1 MKQFC
6 NNFVTS
12 FLYFCD
18 ITHNVMDLFIVIVL
32 ALLAVMGIVVGV
44 SNDAVNF
51 LNSAFGSKAA
61 KKNVILAVAGIGVM
75 VGVLTSSGMMEVARN
90 GVFDPGLF
98 SYEDIMILF
107 LGMMLSN
114 IILLDIYNTLGLP
127 TSTTVSL
134 VFGLIGSAVAVALYK
149 VWLGA
154 DGTETD
160 IAQYINTEKALGIVS
175 GILLSV
181 VLAFFTGHLLMYI
194 SRVIFSFRYNKLFTR
209 FGALWCGITVAG
221 IIYFTVFKGLK
232 SAHIEFIDKLSEYVN
247 NHLSLSLLI
256 LWLVSSTL
264 LWILQRCKV
273 NILRVTI
280 LAGTFSLALAFAGN
294 DLVNFI
300 GVPYAGYDSYVYSQT
315 ASEEALAH
323 MEVFNLESDNPENPF
338 STANPLIMC
347 AAGVVMVLTLFL
359 SKKTMRVI
367 ETERKLSSQ
376 SEEVSPTNNE
386 ATNASR
392 GIVRG
397 ARAISNVVE
406 AITPKAVRNF
416 IENRFTPLTEEERGD
431 ANYDLIRATVNLT
444 AAAIL
449 ISIGTQLKLPLST
462 TYVVFMVSMGS
473 SLADRAWGRES
484 AVYRITG
491 VMNVIMGW
499 FITALGGFIIA
510 LVVTLALAYGQLI
523 EVGGWNIV
531 AIVVTLI
538 CIGLIIKSNFSK
550 KEENKEVEESA
561 VAKISDTLKQ
571 SPEEALI
578 AYTEHVCASME
589 KVTLIYDRTIV
600 AVFKEN
606 RKVLRDMVSE
616 AEEFYHSTRQQK
628 YEIIPLLRTLQES
641 DVKTGLFYVQVV
653 DYISETSKALLHIT
667 RPCYKHVD
675 NNHSG
680 LTKEQVYDLKCIN
693 DRVEAIFGNIN
704 HMLRTRSFENMDEVL
719 TKRDELFNFIDE
731 VMQNQLRRLRD
742 TGGSSSAN
750 MLFFNILTETKTMV
764 LHSRNI
770 VKSLEHFVDS
780 EE

>member
-1 MKQFC
+1 
-6 NNFVTS
+6 
-12 FLYFCD
+12 
-18 ITHNVMDLFIVIVL
+18 MDLFIVIVL
-32 ALLAVMGIVVGV
+32 ALLAVMGIIVGV

-61 KKNVILAVAGIGVM
+61 KKNVILAIAGVGVM
-75 VGVLTSSGMMEVARN
+75 VGVMTSSGMMDVARS
-90 GVFDPGLF
+90 GVFYPNMF
-98 SYEDIMILF
+98 TYQEIMILF

-114 IILLDIYNTLGLP
+114 IILLDIYNSLGLP

-134 VFGLIGSAVAVALYK
+134 VFGLLGSAMALALYNI
-149 VWLGA
+149 WGGQTDASLG
-154 DGTETD
+154 EF
-160 IAQYINTEKALGIVS
+160 INSGNALAIVS

-181 VLAFFTGHLLMYI
+181 VLAFATGHLLMYI
-194 SRVIFSFRYNKLFTR
+194 SRVIFSFRYHKLFNR
-209 FGALWCGITVAG
+209 FGALWCGVTVAG

-232 SAHIEFIDKLSEYVN
+232 STSLIPDVLKDYVN
-247 NHLSLSLLI
+247 ENTAVALLI
-256 LWLVSSTL
+256 LWLGSSL
-264 LWILQRCKV
+264 LMWILQRCKV
-273 NILRVTI
+273 NILRVSI

-300 GVPYAGYDSYVYSQT
+300 GVPYAGYDSYMIAQ
-315 ASEEALAH
+315 
-323 MEVFNLESDNPENPF
+323 DGIPENMAALMQP
-338 STANPLIMC
+338 TQANFWIMC
-347 AAGVVMVLTLFL
+347 AAGLVMVVTLFT
-359 SKKTMRVI
+359 SKKAMRVI

-376 SEEVSPTNNE
+376 SEEAPTDSD
-386 ATNASR
+386 ATAASR

-397 ARAISNVVE
+397 ARAMNNALA
-406 AITPKAVRNF
+406 AITPQCVKEYINS
-416 IENRFTPLTEEERGD
+416 RFEPLTEEERGD
-431 ANYDLIRATVNLT
+431 VNYDLIRATVNLT

-491 VMNVIMGW
+491 VTTVIMGW
-499 FITALGGFIIA
+499 FVTAVGGFIIA
-510 LVVTLALAYGQLI
+510 LVVTLALAYGELI
-523 EVGGWNIV
+523 SVGGWNIV
-531 AIVVTLI
+531 AIIVTVV
-538 CIGLIIKSNFSK
+538 CIVLLIKSNIGK
-550 KEENKEVEESA
+550 KGEDKKAEESA
-561 VAKISDTLKQ
+561 VSKIGDTLKQ

-578 AYTEHVCASME
+578 TYTEQVCASME

-606 RKVLRDMVSE
+606 RKVLRDMVRE

-628 YEIIPLLRTLQES
+628 YEIIPLLRNLEES
-641 DVKTGLFYVQVV
+641 DVNTGHFYVQVV

-680 LTKEQVYDLKCIN
+680 LTKEQVYDLKRIN
-693 DRVEAIFGNIN
+693 DRVEDIFGDIN
-704 HMLRTRSFENMDEVL
+704 HMLRTRSFENMESVL
-719 TKRDELFNFIDE
+719 NKRDDLFNLIDE

-770 VKSLEHFVDS
+770 VKSLEHFVDTK
-780 EE
+780 

>member
-1 MKQFC
+1 
-6 NNFVTS
+6 
-12 FLYFCD
+12 
-18 ITHNVMDLFIVIVL
+18 MDLFIVITL
-32 ALLAVMGIVVGV
+32 ALLAVMGIIVGV

-51 LNSAFGSKAA
+51 LNAAFGSKAA
-61 KKNVILAVAGIGVM
+61 KKNVILTIASIGVM
-75 VGVLTSSGMMEVARN
+75 VGVMTSSGMMDVARS
-90 GVFDPGLF
+90 GVFYPAMF
-98 SYEDIMILF
+98 TYQEIMILF

-114 IILLDIYNTLGLP
+114 IILLDIYNSLGLP

-134 VFGLIGSAVAVALYK
+134 VFGLLGSAMALALYNI
-149 VWLGA
+149 WGGTTDATLG
-154 DGTETD
+154 EF
-160 IAQYINTEKALGIVS
+160 INSGNALAIVS

-194 SRVIFSFRYNKLFTR
+194 SRLIFSFRYHKIFSR
-209 FGALWCGITVAG
+209 YGAFWCGITLAG

-232 SAHIEFIDKLSEYVN
+232 STTLIPDVIKDYVN
-247 NHLSLSLLI
+247 DNTGTALLL
-256 LWLVSSTL
+256 LWLGSSAL
-264 LWILQRCKV
+264 LWILQRFNV
-273 NILRVTI
+273 NILRVSI

-300 GVPYAGYDSYVYSQT
+300 GVPYAGYDSYVIAHAADSFPT
-315 ASEEALAH
+315 SMEALA
-323 MEVFNLESDNPENPF
+323 NP
-338 STANPLIMC
+338 TKANFWIMC
-347 AAGVVMVLTLFL
+347 AAGLVMVITLFT
-359 SKKTMRVI
+359 SKKAMRVI

-376 SEEVSPTNNE
+376 SEEVPTNSE
-386 ATNASR
+386 ATVASR

-397 ARAISNVVE
+397 VLRFNNFLTS
-406 AITPKAVRNF
+406 ITPEPVHRWINQ
-416 IENRFTPLTEEERGD
+416 RFESLSEEERGD

-491 VMNVIMGW
+491 VTTVIMGW
-499 FITALGGFIIA
+499 FITALGGFAIA
-510 LVVTLALAYGQLI
+510 LAVTLALVYGGTI
-523 EVGGWNIV
+523 
-531 AIVVTLI
+531 AIIAITAVCLF
-538 CIGLIIKSNFSK
+538 LIIKNNIAK
-550 KEENKEVEESA
+550 KDDEEVQEESA
-561 VAKISDTLKQ
+561 VAKIGDALKR

-578 AYTEHVCASME
+578 SYTEHVCSSME
-589 KVTLIYDRTIV
+589 KVTMIYDRTIV

-606 RKVLRDMVSE
+606 RRVLRDMVRE

-628 YEIIPLLRTLQES
+628 YELLPLLRNLEDS
-641 DVKTGLFYVQVV
+641 DVNTGHYYVQVV

-680 LTKEQVYDLKCIN
+680 LSKEQVFDLKRIN
-693 DRVEAIFGNIN
+693 DRVEEIFGEIN
-704 HMLRTRSFENMDEVL
+704 TMLRTRSFEQMDDVLNM
-719 TKRDELFNFIDE
+719 RDEMFDLIDE

-750 MLFFNILTETKTMV
+750 MLFFNILTETKTIV

-770 VKSLEHFVDS
+770 MKSLEHFVH
-780 EE
+780 

>member
-1 MKQFC
+1 
-6 NNFVTS
+6 
-12 FLYFCD
+12 
-18 ITHNVMDLFIVIVL
+18 MDLFIVITL
-32 ALLAVMGIVVGV
+32 AILAVMGIVVGV

-61 KKNVILAVAGIGVM
+61 KKNVILAIAGLGVM
-75 VGVLTSSGMMEVARN
+75 VGVMTSSGMMDVARS
-90 GVFDPGLF
+90 GVFYPEMF
-98 SYEDIMILF
+98 SYQEIMILF

-134 VFGLIGSAVAVALYK
+134 VFGLLGSAMALALYNI
-149 VWLGA
+149 WSGATDASLG
-154 DGTETD
+154 DF
-160 IAQYINTEKALGIVS
+160 INSGNALAIVS

-181 VLAFFTGHLLMYI
+181 VLAFFTGHLLMYV
-194 SRVIFSFRYNKLFTR
+194 SRFIFSFRYHKIFNR
-209 FGALWCGITVAG
+209 WGALWCGVTLAG

-232 SAHIEFIDKLSEYVN
+232 SSGLIPVVLTEFVN
-247 NHLSLSLLI
+247 ENTALSLLI
-256 LWLVSSTL
+256 LWAISSVL

-273 NILRVTI
+273 NILRVSI

-300 GVPYAGYDSYVYSQT
+300 GVPYAGYDSYMIAKSLG
-315 ASEEALAH
+315 AEPESMSALA
-323 MEVFNLESDNPENPF
+323 NP
-338 STANPLIMC
+338 TQANFWIMC
-347 AAGVVMVLTLFL
+347 AAGLVMVVTLFT
-359 SKKTMRVI
+359 SKKAMRVI

-376 SEEVSPTNNE
+376 SEE
-386 ATNASR
+386 ATPNADALPASR

-397 ARAISNVVE
+397 ARMLNDGLAR
-406 AITPKAVRNF
+406 ITPNWLIDVIN
-416 IENRFTPLTEEERGD
+416 NRFEPLPEEERGD
-431 ANYDLIRATVNLT
+431 VNYDLIRATVNLT

-491 VMNVIMGW
+491 VMTVIMGW
-499 FITALGGFIIA
+499 FVTAVGGFIIA
-510 LVVTLALAYGQLI
+510 LA
-523 EVGGWNIV
+523 
-531 AIVVTLI
+531 VTLI
-538 CIGLIIKSNFSK
+538 LVYGGKIAIIAVTAVCGYMLIKSNFAK
-550 KEENKEVEESA
+550 KSEDKKDAEESA
-561 VAKISDTLKQ
+561 VAMIGESLKQ

-578 AYTEHVCASME
+578 TYTEHICSSME
-589 KVTLIYDRTIV
+589 KVTMIYDRTIV

-606 RKVLRDMVSE
+606 RKVLKEMVHE
-616 AEEFYHSTRQQK
+616 AEEFYYSTRQQK
-628 YEIIPLLRTLQES
+628 YEIIPLLRDLQDS
-641 DVKTGLFYVQVV
+641 DVHTGHFYVQVV

-675 NNHSG
+675 NNHTG
-680 LTKEQVYDLKCIN
+680 LSKEQVYDLKRIN
-693 DRVEAIFGNIN
+693 DRVEDIFSDIN
-704 HMLRTRSFENMDEVL
+704 DMLRNRSFEAMDSVL
-719 TKRDELFNFIDE
+719 TKRDEMFDLIDE

-750 MLFFNILTETKTMV
+750 MLFFNILTETKTMI

-770 VKSLEHFVDS
+770 MKSLEHFVKK
-780 EE
+780 

>member
-1 MKQFC
+1 
-6 NNFVTS
+6 
-12 FLYFCD
+12 
-18 ITHNVMDLFIVIVL
+18 MDLFIVIVL
-32 ALLAVMGIVVGV
+32 ALLAVMGIIVGV

-61 KKNVILAVAGIGVM
+61 KKNIILTIASMGVM
-75 VGVLTSSGMMEVARN
+75 VGVMTSSGMMDVARS
-90 GVFDPGLF
+90 GVFYPNMF
-98 SYEDIMILF
+98 SYQEIMILF

-114 IILLDIYNTLGLP
+114 IILLDIYNSLGLP

-134 VFGLIGSAVAVALYK
+134 VFGLLGSAMALALYNI
-149 VWLGA
+149 WSGDALMSQLG
-154 DGTETD
+154 
-160 IAQYINTEKALGIVS
+160 QYINSGNALAIVS

-181 VLAFFTGHLLMYI
+181 VLAFITGHILMYI
-194 SRVIFSFRYNKLFTR
+194 SRIIFSFRYNKVFNR
-209 FGALWCGITVAG
+209 FGALWCGITLAG

-232 SAHIEFIDKLSEYVN
+232 STSLIPDVLKDYVN
-247 NHLSLSLLI
+247 ENTGMALLI
-256 LWLVSSTL
+256 LWLGSSLL
-264 LWILQRCKV
+264 LWVLQRCKV
-273 NILRVTI
+273 NILRVSI

-300 GVPYAGYDSYVYSQT
+300 GVPYAGYDSYMIAQGPDGAPET
-315 ASEEALAH
+315 MAQL
-323 MEVFNLESDNPENPF
+323 MNPT
-338 STANPLIMC
+338 TANFWIMC
-347 AAGVVMVLTLFL
+347 AAGLVMVITLFT
-359 SKKTMRVI
+359 SKKAMRVI

-376 SEEVSPTNNE
+376 TEEAPTNSD

-392 GIVRG
+392 GIVRA
-397 ARAISNVVE
+397 ARAIST
-406 AITPKAVRNF
+406 AIESVMPKKVRAY
-416 IENRFTPLTEEERGD
+416 IDSRFVQLSEEERGD
-431 ANYDLIRATVNLT
+431 VNYDLIRATVNLT

-491 VMNVIMGW
+491 VMTVIMGW

-510 LVVTLALAYGQLI
+510 IAVTLALAYGQNI
-523 EVGGWNIV
+523 AVGEWNIV

-538 CIGLIIKSNFSK
+538 CIGLIIKSNMAK
-550 KEENKEVEESA
+550 KTENKEVEESA

-589 KVTLIYDRTIV
+589 KVTMIYDRTIV

-606 RKVLRDMVSE
+606 RKVLREMVSE
-616 AEEFYHSTRQQK
+616 AEDFYHSTRQQK
-628 YEIIPLLRTLQES
+628 YEIIPLLRTLEES
-641 DVKTGLFYVQVV
+641 DINTGHFYVQVV

-693 DRVEAIFGNIN
+693 DRVENIFGDIN
-704 HMLRTRSFENMDEVL
+704 HMLRTRSFEQMEEVL

-770 VKSLEHFVDS
+770 VKSLEHFVHTK
-780 EE
+780 E

>member
-1 MKQFC
+1 
-6 NNFVTS
+6 
-12 FLYFCD
+12 
-18 ITHNVMDLFIVIVL
+18 MDLFIVITL
-32 ALLAVMGIVVGV
+32 AILAVMGIVVGV

-61 KKNVILAVAGIGVM
+61 KKNVILAIAGIGVM
-75 VGVLTSSGMMEVARN
+75 VGVMTSSGMMDVARS
-90 GVFDPGLF
+90 GVFYPEMF
-98 SYEDIMILF
+98 SYQEIMILF

-134 VFGLIGSAVAVALYK
+134 VFGLLGSAMALALYNI
-149 VWLGA
+149 WSGATDASLG
-154 DGTETD
+154 DF
-160 IAQYINTEKALGIVS
+160 INSGNALAIVS

-181 VLAFFTGHLLMYI
+181 VLAFFTGHLLMYV
-194 SRVIFSFRYNKLFTR
+194 SRFIFSFRYHKIFNR
-209 FGALWCGITVAG
+209 WGALWCGVTLAG

-232 SAHIEFIDKLSEYVN
+232 SSGLIPVVLTEFVN
-247 NHLSLSLLI
+247 ENTALSLLI
-256 LWLVSSTL
+256 LWAISSVL

-273 NILRVTI
+273 NILRVSI

-300 GVPYAGYDSYVYSQT
+300 GVPYAGYDSYMIAKSLG
-315 ASEEALAH
+315 AEPESMSALA
-323 MEVFNLESDNPENPF
+323 NP
-338 STANPLIMC
+338 TQANFWIMC
-347 AAGVVMVLTLFL
+347 AAGLVMVVTLFT
-359 SKKTMRVI
+359 SNKAMRVI

-376 SEEVSPTNNE
+376 SEE
-386 ATNASR
+386 ATPNADALPASR

-397 ARAISNVVE
+397 ARMLNDGLAR
-406 AITPKAVRNF
+406 ITPNWLIDVIN
-416 IENRFTPLTEEERGD
+416 NRFEPLPEEERGD
-431 ANYDLIRATVNLT
+431 VNYDLIRATVNLT

-491 VMNVIMGW
+491 VMTVIMGW
-499 FITALGGFIIA
+499 FVTAVGGFIIA
-510 LVVTLALAYGQLI
+510 LAVTLVLVYGGKI
-523 EVGGWNIV
+523 
-531 AIVVTLI
+531 AIIAVTAVCGYML
-538 CIGLIIKSNFSK
+538 IKSNFAK
-550 KEENKEVEESA
+550 KSEDKKDAEESA
-561 VAKISDTLKQ
+561 VAMIGESLKQ

-578 AYTEHVCASME
+578 TYTEHICSSME
-589 KVTLIYDRTIV
+589 KVTMIYDRTIV

-606 RKVLRDMVSE
+606 RKVLKEMVHE
-616 AEEFYHSTRQQK
+616 AEEFYYSTRQQK
-628 YEIIPLLRTLQES
+628 YEIIPLLRDLQDS
-641 DVKTGLFYVQVV
+641 DVHTGHFYVQVV

-675 NNHSG
+675 NNHTG
-680 LTKEQVYDLKCIN
+680 LSKEQVYDLKRIN
-693 DRVEAIFGNIN
+693 DRVEDIFSDIN
-704 HMLRTRSFENMDEVL
+704 DMLRNRSFEAMDSVL
-719 TKRDELFNFIDE
+719 TKRDEMFDLIDE

-750 MLFFNILTETKTMV
+750 MLFFNILTETKTMI

-770 VKSLEHFVDS
+770 MKSLEHFVKK
-780 EE
+780 

>member
-1 MKQFC
+1 
-6 NNFVTS
+6 
-12 FLYFCD
+12 
-18 ITHNVMDLFIVIVL
+18 MDLFIVITL

-61 KKNVILAVAGIGVM
+61 KKNVILTIAAIGVM
-75 VGVLTSSGMMEVARN
+75 VGVMTSSGMMDVARS
-90 GVFDPGLF
+90 GVFYPAMF
-98 SYEDIMILF
+98 NYEEIMILF

-114 IILLDIYNTLGLP
+114 IILLDIYNSLGLP

-134 VFGLIGSAVAVALYK
+134 VFGLLGSAMALALYNI
-149 VWLGA
+149 WGGTTDASLG
-154 DGTETD
+154 D
-160 IAQYINTEKALGIVS
+160 YINSGNALGIVS
-175 GILLSV
+175 GILISV

-194 SRVIFSFRYNKLFTR
+194 SRLIFSFRYHKIFNR
-209 FGALWCGITVAG
+209 FGALWCGVTLAG

-232 SAHIEFIDKLSEYVN
+232 STTLIPEVVKVFVDEN
-247 NHLSLSLLI
+247 TSLSLLL
-256 LWLVSSTL
+256 LWVGSSAL
-264 LWILQRCKV
+264 LWILQRFKV
-273 NILRVTI
+273 NILRVSI

-300 GVPYAGYDSYVYSQT
+300 GVPYAGYDSYMLAQNSAVELDSM
-315 ASEEALAH
+315 AGLSEPT
-323 MEVFNLESDNPENPF
+323 V
-338 STANPLIMC
+338 ANFWIMC
-347 AAGVVMVLTLFL
+347 AAGLVMVITLFT
-359 SKKTMRVI
+359 SKKAMRVI

-376 SEEVSPTNNE
+376 SDEVPTNSE
-386 ATNASR
+386 ATVASR

-397 ARAISNVVE
+397 AIRINNFLTS
-406 AITPKAVRNF
+406 ITPKPMLRWIN
-416 IENRFTPLTEEERGD
+416 ERFDSLPEEERGD

-491 VMNVIMGW
+491 VTTVIMGW
-499 FITALGGFIIA
+499 FITALGGFLIALAVTLVLVYGGKIAIIA
-510 LVVTLALAYGQLI
+510 VT
-523 EVGGWNIV
+523 
-531 AIVVTLI
+531 AICLF
-538 CIGLIIKSNFSK
+538 LIIKSNFSK
-550 KEENKEVEESA
+550 KEEEEEQEESA
-561 VAKISDTLKQ
+561 VAKIGDALKR

-578 AYTEHVCASME
+578 DYTEHVCSSME
-589 KVTLIYDRTIV
+589 KVTMIYDRTIV

-606 RKVLRDMVSE
+606 RRVLRDMVRE

-628 YEIIPLLRTLQES
+628 YELLPLLRNLEDS
-641 DVKTGLFYVQVV
+641 DVNTGHYYVQVV

-675 NNHSG
+675 NNHTG
-680 LTKEQVYDLKCIN
+680 LSKEQVFDLKRIN
-693 DRVEAIFGNIN
+693 DRVEEIFGEIN
-704 HMLRTRSFENMDEVL
+704 NMLRTRSFEQMDSVL
-719 TKRDELFNFIDE
+719 NKRDEMFDLIDE

-750 MLFFNILTETKTMV
+750 MLFFNILTETKTIV

-770 VKSLEHFVDS
+770 MKSLEHFVH
-780 EE
+780 

>member
-1 MKQFC
+1 
-6 NNFVTS
+6 
-12 FLYFCD
+12 
-18 ITHNVMDLFIVIVL
+18 MDLFIVITL
-32 ALLAVMGIVVGV
+32 ALLAIMGIVVGV

-61 KKNVILAVAGIGVM
+61 KKNVILAIAGLGVM
-75 VGVLTSSGMMEVARN
+75 VGVMTSSGMMDVARS
-90 GVFDPGLF
+90 GVFYPEMF
-98 SYEDIMILF
+98 SYQEIMILF

-134 VFGLIGSAVAVALYK
+134 VFGLLGSAMALALYNI
-149 VWLGA
+149 WGGTTDASLG
-154 DGTETD
+154 DF
-160 IAQYINTEKALGIVS
+160 INSGNALAIVS
-175 GILLSV
+175 GILLSL

-194 SRVIFSFRYNKLFTR
+194 SRFIFSFRYHKLFNR
-209 FGALWCGITVAG
+209 WGALWCGITLAG

-232 SAHIEFIDKLSEYVN
+232 STSLIPDALKEFVN
-247 NHLSLSLLI
+247 DNTAISLLI
-256 LWLVSSTL
+256 LWVASSAL
-264 LWILQRCKV
+264 LWVLQRCKV
-273 NILRVTI
+273 NILRVSI

-300 GVPYAGYDSYVYSQT
+300 GVPYAGYDSYMIAQELGAEPTSM
-315 ASEEALAH
+315 AALA
-323 MEVFNLESDNPENPF
+323 NP
-338 STANPLIMC
+338 TQANFWIMC
-347 AAGVVMVLTLFL
+347 AAGLVMVVTLFT
-359 SKKTMRVI
+359 SKKAMRVI

-376 SEEVSPTNNE
+376 TEE
-386 ATNASR
+386 ATPNADALPASR

-397 ARAISNVVE
+397 ARMLNDGLAR
-406 AITPKAVRNF
+406 ITPNWL
-416 IENRFTPLTEEERGD
+416 IEIINNRFEPLSEEERGD
-431 ANYDLIRATVNLT
+431 VNYDLIRATVNLT

-491 VMNVIMGW
+491 VMTVIMGW
-499 FITALGGFIIA
+499 FVTAVGGFIIA
-510 LVVTLALAYGQLI
+510 LAVTLVLVYGGTI
-523 EVGGWNIV
+523 
-531 AIVVTLI
+531 AIIAVTAI
-538 CIGLIIKSNFSK
+538 CGYMLIKSNFAK
-550 KEENKEVEESA
+550 KDDDKKDVEESA
-561 VAKISDTLKQ
+561 VAKIGESLKQ

-578 AYTEHVCASME
+578 AYTEHICSSME
-589 KVTLIYDRTIV
+589 KVTMIYDRTIV

-606 RKVLRDMVSE
+606 RKVLKEMVHE
-616 AEEFYHSTRQQK
+616 AEEFYFSTRQQK
-628 YEIIPLLRTLQES
+628 YEIIPLLRDLQDS
-641 DVKTGLFYVQVV
+641 DVHTGHFYVQVV

-675 NNHSG
+675 NNHTG
-680 LTKEQVYDLKCIN
+680 LSKEQVYDLKRIN
-693 DRVEAIFGNIN
+693 DRVEDIFSDIN
-704 HMLRTRSFENMDEVL
+704 DMLRNRSFDAMDTVL
-719 TKRDELFNFIDE
+719 TKRDEMFDLIDE

-770 VKSLEHFVDS
+770 MKSLEHFVQK
-780 EE
+780 

>member
-1 MKQFC
+1 
-6 NNFVTS
+6 
-12 FLYFCD
+12 
-18 ITHNVMDLFIVIVL
+18 MDLFIVIVL
-32 ALLAVMGIVVGV
+32 ALLAVMGIIVGV

-61 KKNVILAVAGIGVM
+61 KKNIILTIASMGVM
-75 VGVLTSSGMMEVARN
+75 VGVMTSSGMMDVARS
-90 GVFDPGLF
+90 GVFYPNMF
-98 SYEDIMILF
+98 SYQEIMILF

-114 IILLDIYNTLGLP
+114 IILLDIYNSLGLP

-134 VFGLIGSAVAVALYK
+134 VFGLLGSAMALALYNI
-149 VWLGA
+149 WSGDALMSQLG
-154 DGTETD
+154 
-160 IAQYINTEKALGIVS
+160 QYINSGNALAIVS

-181 VLAFFTGHLLMYI
+181 VLAFITGHILMYI
-194 SRVIFSFRYNKLFTR
+194 SRIIFSFRYNKVFNR
-209 FGALWCGITVAG
+209 FGALWCGITLAG

-232 SAHIEFIDKLSEYVN
+232 STILIPDVLKDYVN
-247 NHLSLSLLI
+247 ENTGMALLI
-256 LWLVSSTL
+256 LWLGSSLL
-264 LWILQRCKV
+264 LWVLQRCNV
-273 NILRVTI
+273 NILRVSI

-300 GVPYAGYDSYVYSQT
+300 GVPYAGYDSYMIAQGPDGAPET
-315 ASEEALAH
+315 MAQL
-323 MEVFNLESDNPENPF
+323 MNPT
-338 STANPLIMC
+338 TANFWIMC
-347 AAGVVMVLTLFL
+347 AAGLVMVITLFT
-359 SKKTMRVI
+359 SKKAMRVI

-376 SEEVSPTNNE
+376 TEEAPTNSD

-392 GIVRG
+392 GIVRA
-397 ARAISNVVE
+397 ARAIST
-406 AITPKAVRNF
+406 AIETVMPNKVRAY
-416 IENRFTPLTEEERGD
+416 IDSRFVQLSEEERGD
-431 ANYDLIRATVNLT
+431 VNYDLIRATVNLT

-491 VMNVIMGW
+491 VMTVIMGW

-510 LVVTLALAYGQLI
+510 IAVTLALAYGQNI
-523 EVGGWNIV
+523 AVGEWNIV

-538 CIGLIIKSNFSK
+538 CIGLIIKSNMAK
-550 KEENKEVEESA
+550 KTESKEVEESA

-589 KVTLIYDRTIV
+589 KVTMIYDRTIV

-616 AEEFYHSTRQQK
+616 AEDFYHSTRQQK
-628 YEIIPLLRTLQES
+628 YEIIPLLRTLEES
-641 DVKTGLFYVQVV
+641 DINTGHFYVQVV

-693 DRVEAIFGNIN
+693 DRVENIFGDIN
-704 HMLRTRSFENMDEVL
+704 HMLRTRSFEQMEAVL
-719 TKRDELFNFIDE
+719 NKRDELFNFIDE

-770 VKSLEHFVDS
+770 VKSLEHFVHTK
-780 EE
+780 E

>member
-1 MKQFC
+1 
-6 NNFVTS
+6 
-12 FLYFCD
+12 
-18 ITHNVMDLFIVIVL
+18 MDLFIVITL
-32 ALLAVMGIVVGV
+32 ALLAVMGIIVGV

-51 LNSAFGSKAA
+51 LNSAFGSNAA
-61 KKNVILAVAGIGVM
+61 KKNVILTIASIGVM
-75 VGVLTSSGMMEVARN
+75 VGVMTSSGMMDVARS
-90 GVFDPGLF
+90 GVFYPAMF
-98 SYEDIMILF
+98 TYQEIMILF

-114 IILLDIYNTLGLP
+114 IILLDIYNSLGLP

-134 VFGLIGSAVAVALYK
+134 VFGLLGSAMALALYNI
-149 VWLGA
+149 WGGNTDATLG
-154 DGTETD
+154 EF
-160 IAQYINTEKALGIVS
+160 INSGNALAIVS

-194 SRVIFSFRYNKLFTR
+194 SRLIFSFRYHKIFSR
-209 FGALWCGITVAG
+209 YGAFWCGITLAG

-232 SAHIEFIDKLSEYVN
+232 STTLIPEVIKEYVN
-247 NHLSLSLLI
+247 DNTGMALLL
-256 LWLVSSTL
+256 LWLGSSAL
-264 LWILQRCKV
+264 LWVLQRFNV
-273 NILRVTI
+273 NILRVSI

-300 GVPYAGYDSYVYSQT
+300 GVPYAGYDSYMLAQ
-315 ASEEALAH
+315 ASDVELTSMAGLSKPT
-323 MEVFNLESDNPENPF
+323 V
-338 STANPLIMC
+338 ANFWIMC
-347 AAGVVMVLTLFL
+347 AAGLIMVITLFT
-359 SKKTMRVI
+359 SKKAMRVI

-376 SEEVSPTNNE
+376 SEEVPTNSE
-386 ATNASR
+386 ATVASR

-397 ARAISNVVE
+397 VLRFNNFLTS
-406 AITPKAVRNF
+406 ITPEPVLRWIN
-416 IENRFTPLTEEERGD
+416 ERFDKLSDEERGD

-491 VMNVIMGW
+491 VTTVIMGW
-499 FITALGGFIIA
+499 FITALGGFAIA
-510 LVVTLALAYGQLI
+510 LAVTLALVYGGKI
-523 EVGGWNIV
+523 
-531 AIVVTLI
+531 AIIAITAVCLF
-538 CIGLIIKSNFSK
+538 LIIKNNITK
-550 KEENKEVEESA
+550 KDDEEVQEESA
-561 VAKISDTLKQ
+561 VAKIGDALKR

-578 AYTEHVCASME
+578 SYTEHVCSSME
-589 KVTLIYDRTIV
+589 KVTMIYDRTIV

-606 RKVLRDMVSE
+606 RRVLRDMVRE

-628 YEIIPLLRTLQES
+628 YELLPLLRNLEDS
-641 DVKTGLFYVQVV
+641 DVNTGHYYVQVV

-680 LTKEQVYDLKCIN
+680 LSKEQVYDLKRIN
-693 DRVEAIFGNIN
+693 DRVEEIFGEIN
-704 HMLRTRSFENMDEVL
+704 TMLRTRSFEQMDDVLNM
-719 TKRDELFNFIDE
+719 RDEMFDLIDE

-750 MLFFNILTETKTMV
+750 MLFFNILTETKTIV

-770 VKSLEHFVDS
+770 MKSLEHFVH
-780 EE
+780 

>member
-1 MKQFC
+1 
-6 NNFVTS
+6 
-12 FLYFCD
+12 
-18 ITHNVMDLFIVIVL
+18 MDLFIVITL
-32 ALLAVMGIVVGV
+32 ALLAVMGIIVGV

-51 LNSAFGSKAA
+51 LNSAFGSNAA
-61 KKNVILAVAGIGVM
+61 KKNVILTIASIGVM
-75 VGVLTSSGMMEVARN
+75 VGVMTSSGMMDVARS
-90 GVFDPGLF
+90 GVFYPAMF
-98 SYEDIMILF
+98 TYQEIMILF

-114 IILLDIYNTLGLP
+114 IILLDIYNSLGLP

-134 VFGLIGSAVAVALYK
+134 VFGLLGSAMALALYNI
-149 VWLGA
+149 WGGTTDATLG
-154 DGTETD
+154 
-160 IAQYINTEKALGIVS
+160 QFINSGNALAIVS

-194 SRVIFSFRYNKLFTR
+194 SRLIFSFRYHKIFSR
-209 FGALWCGITVAG
+209 YGAFWCGITLAG

-232 SAHIEFIDKLSEYVN
+232 STTLIPEVIKDYVN
-247 NHLSLSLLI
+247 DNTGMALLL
-256 LWLVSSTL
+256 LWLGSSAL
-264 LWILQRCKV
+264 LWVLQRFNV
-273 NILRVTI
+273 NILRVSI

-300 GVPYAGYDSYVYSQT
+300 GVPYAGYDSYMLAQ
-315 ASEEALAH
+315 ASDVELTSMAGLSKPT
-323 MEVFNLESDNPENPF
+323 V
-338 STANPLIMC
+338 ANFWIMC
-347 AAGVVMVLTLFL
+347 AAGLIMVITLFT
-359 SKKTMRVI
+359 SKKAMRVI

-376 SEEVSPTNNE
+376 SEEVPTNSE
-386 ATNASR
+386 ATVASR

-397 ARAISNVVE
+397 VLRFNNFLTS
-406 AITPKAVRNF
+406 ITPEPVLRWIN
-416 IENRFTPLTEEERGD
+416 ERFDKLSDEERGD

-491 VMNVIMGW
+491 VTTVIMGW
-499 FITALGGFIIA
+499 FITALGGFAIA
-510 LVVTLALAYGQLI
+510 LAVTLALVYGGKI
-523 EVGGWNIV
+523 
-531 AIVVTLI
+531 AIIAITAVCLF
-538 CIGLIIKSNFSK
+538 LIIKNNITK
-550 KEENKEVEESA
+550 KDDEEVQEESA
-561 VAKISDTLKQ
+561 VAKIGDALKR

-578 AYTEHVCASME
+578 SYTEHVCSSME
-589 KVTLIYDRTIV
+589 KVTMIYDRTIV

-606 RKVLRDMVSE
+606 RRVLRDMVRE

-628 YEIIPLLRTLQES
+628 YELLPLLRNLEDS
-641 DVKTGLFYVQVV
+641 DVNTGHYYVQVV

-680 LTKEQVYDLKCIN
+680 LSKEQVYDLKRIN
-693 DRVEAIFGNIN
+693 DRVEEIFGEIN
-704 HMLRTRSFENMDEVL
+704 TMLRTRSFEKMDDVLNM
-719 TKRDELFNFIDE
+719 RDEMFDLIDE

-750 MLFFNILTETKTMV
+750 MLFFNILTETKTIV

-770 VKSLEHFVDS
+770 MKSLEHFVH
-780 EE
+780 

>member
-1 MKQFC
+1 
-6 NNFVTS
+6 
-12 FLYFCD
+12 
-18 ITHNVMDLFIVIVL
+18 MDLFIVIVL

-61 KKNVILAVAGIGVM
+61 KKNVILAVAGVGVM

-90 GVFDPGLF
+90 GVFNPSLF

-154 DGTETD
+154 PGTETD
-160 IAQYINTEKALGIVS
+160 IVQYINTEKALGIVS

-181 VLAFFTGHLLMYI
+181 VLAFLTGHLLMYI

-232 SAHIEFIDKLSEYVN
+232 SAQIEFIDKLSEYVN
-247 NHLSLSLLI
+247 NHLALSLLI
-256 LWLVSSTL
+256 LWLGSSTL

-300 GVPYAGYDSYVYSQT
+300 GVPYAGYDSYAYSQT
-315 ASEEALAH
+315 ASEADLAH
-323 MEVFNLESDNPENPF
+323 MEVFSLESDDPANPF

-416 IENRFTPLTEEERGD
+416 IETRFTPLTEEERGD

-499 FITALGGFIIA
+499 FITALGGFLIA
-510 LVVTLALAYGQLI
+510 LVVTLALAYGQQI
-523 EVGGWNIV
+523 TVGDGWNIV
-531 AIVVTLI
+531 AIGVTLI
-538 CIGLIIKSNFSK
+538 CVGLIIKSNISK
-550 KEENKEVEESA
+550 KEEAKEVEESA

-641 DVKTGLFYVQVV
+641 DVKTGHFYVQVV

-693 DRVEAIFGNIN
+693 DRVEDIFGNIN

-750 MLFFNILTETKTMV
+750 MLFFNILTETKTIV